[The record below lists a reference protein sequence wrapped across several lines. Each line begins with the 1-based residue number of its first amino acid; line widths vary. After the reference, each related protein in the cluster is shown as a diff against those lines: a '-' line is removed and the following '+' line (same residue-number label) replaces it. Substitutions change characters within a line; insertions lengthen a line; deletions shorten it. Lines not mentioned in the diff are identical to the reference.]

1 MPLEVQKKQHVHV
14 FFFCLTG
21 TMPEWHI
28 CATHGV
34 TDLALG
40 MQVMV
45 HTLPTSR
52 GMACTTASAYNQAG
66 KYLRD
71 DPVHSHVIWHSL
83 LHQGPH
89 CTT

>member
-1 MPLEVQKKQHVHV
+1 MPLEVQKKTRARVV
-14 FFFCLTG
+14 FFGTTG

-28 CATHGV
+28 CATHVV
-34 TDLALG
+34 TDLALEV
-40 MQVMV
+40 QVMV

-52 GMACTTASAYNQAG
+52 GMACTTANAYNQAG

-71 DPVHSHVIWHSL
+71 DAMHSHVVWHSL

-89 CTT
+89 CTM